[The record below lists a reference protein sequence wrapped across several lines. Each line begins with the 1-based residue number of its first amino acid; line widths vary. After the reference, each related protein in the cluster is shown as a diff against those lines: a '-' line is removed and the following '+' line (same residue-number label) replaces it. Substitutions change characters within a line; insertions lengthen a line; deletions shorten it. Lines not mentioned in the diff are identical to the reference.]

1 MSTTGATQIENDLIS
16 DYFHSGFTY
25 LEICE
30 FLKLYGISISL
41 STLKKRLKGLGLTR
55 KDTNFIEDEEL
66 KVAIEEEISGSGCFL
81 GYRKVWAR
89 LKKKGILNKRSRV
102 MTLLKQL
109 DPEGVESRANKVLR
123 RRLYHA
129 KGPNF
134 VWHIDAMIS

>member
-81 GYRKVWAR
+81 GYCKVWAR